1 MKGGKWTLFMAVIN
15 KKAKDFSRVWL
26 YCFDPSERKKKK
38 RNKDGFYV
46 FPVTTYHD
54 LNHLFAGRT
63 FPKCI

>member
-1 MKGGKWTLFMAVIN
+1 MAVIR
-15 KKAKDFSRVWL
+15 KPRTSLGFGCTVLIHLK
-26 YCFDPSERKKKK
+26 EKKKK